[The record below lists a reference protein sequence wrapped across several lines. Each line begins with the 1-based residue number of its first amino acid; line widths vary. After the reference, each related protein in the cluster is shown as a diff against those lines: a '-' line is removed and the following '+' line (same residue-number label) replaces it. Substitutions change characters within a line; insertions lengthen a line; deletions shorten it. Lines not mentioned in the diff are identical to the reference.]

1 MEIMRN
7 HVISNRVIR
16 YEKEPNR
23 SILEENEQTRKK
35 ISSFTDVWSR
45 SDAREVIES
54 DILAIFG

>member
-23 SILEENEQTRKK
+23 SILEENE
-35 ISSFTDVWSR
+35 
-45 SDAREVIES
+45 
-54 DILAIFG
+54 